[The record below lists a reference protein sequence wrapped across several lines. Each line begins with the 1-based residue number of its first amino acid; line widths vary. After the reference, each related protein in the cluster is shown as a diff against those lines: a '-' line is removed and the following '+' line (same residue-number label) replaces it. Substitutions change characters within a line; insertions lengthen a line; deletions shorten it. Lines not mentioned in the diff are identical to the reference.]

1 MVNYAQKINTI
12 GIEEQL
18 SLVTHAP
25 MAITIVIYSSFD
37 PVVLSIVVVFDAVEL
52 PIVRHDCTF
61 VCLLLPDQL
70 SY

>member
-1 MVNYAQKINTI
+1 MVNYAQKINTRGI
-12 GIEEQL
+12 GEEL

-25 MAITIVIYSSFD
+25 MAITIVIYNSSG
-37 PVVLSIVVVFDAVEL
+37 PVVLSIVVVFDTVEL
-52 PIVRHDCTF
+52 AIVRPDCTF